1 MKTLLTG
8 SYEELLGLEEEE
20 DIDIEPNEE
29 DERDSKFFPL
39 IFVHFW

>member
-8 SYEELLGLEEEE
+8 SYEELLGPEEEE

-29 DERDSKFFPL
+29 DERDS
-39 IFVHFW
+39 

>member
-8 SYEELLGLEEEE
+8 SYEELLGLEEEA

-29 DERDSKFFPL
+29 DERDS
-39 IFVHFW
+39 